1 MYSSR
6 KAIPASLVPRHTIRA
21 RNERSLHPIVRSN
34 WSGTSTA
41 LVKATF
47 APAGERF
54 LTWQFMVDARL
65 LNAMTPPRYVRA
77 RTDFRLSTM
86 RQLHSHFV
94 DKNNDWRGANNRLQR
109 VIWH

>member
-65 LNAMTPPRYVRA
+65 LNAMMPPRYV
-77 RTDFRLSTM
+77 STM